1 MHFSRVFQKY
11 SFGSVALVTKKLW
24 AILDFF
30 LQTGLFYPYSTLTK
44 NPLNYN
50 SLKVKKFHG
59 MVKGRSHIIV
69 CWLKVLVNV
78 MSHDLACI
86 VSNVRVPTVK
96 LKPLS
101 ILCIYIEIYI

>member
-1 MHFSRVFQKY
+1 MHFSRAFQKY

-44 NPLNYN
+44 KSYKLQFIK
-50 SLKVKKFHG
+50 SKKFHG

-69 CWLKVLVNV
+69 C
-78 MSHDLACI
+78 
-86 VSNVRVPTVK
+86 
-96 LKPLS
+96 
-101 ILCIYIEIYI
+101 